1 MIIVVACL
9 LHNFIIDIKGEDMDF
24 EFSDESS
31 DESDSE
37 DDENWNENGGNEN
50 NEAIAKRDR
59 ICASL

>member
-1 MIIVVACL
+1 
-9 LHNFIIDIKGEDMDF
+9 MDF

-59 ICASL
+59 ICASF

>member
-1 MIIVVACL
+1 
-9 LHNFIIDIKGEDMDF
+9 MDF

-59 ICASL
+59 ICASLQQDIKIYQLKQILFS